1 MSNKTIQNIF
11 KAYQD
16 YLASTPQPLKN
27 RKAIHA
33 LTHCRTDVM
42 GASYF
47 SCEENHEVIQQQH
60 SCRHRSC
67 YLCAQ
72 KKRLE
77 WIERQRQR
85 LFNIPHFHV
94 VFTLPHE
101 YLSLWRY
108 NEALFT
114 QLIFTASQQTLIQL
128 LADKNHHGVTPGI
141 LMALHTWGRQLT
153 LHPHTHCLVTAGGID
168 AAGDWQSI
176 DKYLLPIRVV
186 KSLYRGKM
194 QAFIQDAF
202 DRGELCLPENMSEQ
216 DFRRLLQ
223 CAYQKEWSVRIEE
236 RYEHGKGVLLY
247 LARYLKGGPLHPS
260 QIYHCSADSIGFR
273 YLDHRD
279 KRRKDVLL
287 TPQAFLKR
295 FLTHIPAMGKHTVR
309 FYGLYAT
316 SSKQR
321 HQRCIEVLGN
331 LETVKTPSLTLKD
344 MVLFCRTCGGQAKLI
359 NRVWPGPSKGNS
371 INKADIGMCA
381 NNFVQQDDAVV
392 LANAFHQS
400 SQSEIPP

>member
-11 KAYQD
+11 KAYEE

-27 RKAIHA
+27 RKAIYA
-33 LTHCRTDVM
+33 LTHCRTDGM

-47 SCEENHEVIQQQH
+47 SCKENHEVIRQHH

-67 YLCAQ
+67 YVCAQ

-77 WIERQRQR
+77 WIERQRHR

-101 YLSLWRY
+101 YLTLWRY

-128 LADKNHHGVTPGI
+128 LADKKHHGVMPGI

-153 LHPHTHCLVTAGGID
+153 LHPHTHCLVTAGGVNT
-168 AAGDWQSI
+168 AGNWQSI
-176 DKYLLPIRVV
+176 DEYLLPVRVV

-194 QAFIQDAF
+194 QAFIRDAF
-202 DRGELCLPENMSEQ
+202 DRGDLRLPEDMSEQ
-216 DFRRLLQ
+216 DFRRLFQ
-223 CAYQKEWSVRIEE
+223 RAYQKEWSVRIEE

-247 LARYLKGGPLHPS
+247 LARYLKGGPLNPS
-260 QIYHCSADSIGFR
+260 RIHHCSADSIVFR

-279 KRRKDVLL
+279 KRHKDLKL
-287 TPQAFLKR
+287 TPQVFLKR

-321 HQRCIEVLGN
+321 HQRCIEALGN
-331 LETVKTPSLTLKD
+331 LETVKTGVTIKD
-344 MVLFCRTCGGQAKLI
+344 MVLFCRTCGGQATLI
-359 NRVWPGPSKGNS
+359 NQVWRNVSKGNS
-371 INKADIGMCA
+371 INKADSGMRA
-381 NNFVQQDDAVV
+381 GSFVQQGDAVV
-392 LANAFHQS
+392 LANVFHPSNQNR
-400 SQSEIPP
+400 IPP